1 MIHWVGD
8 NSTFIMSLSEPYH
21 SGWYDVAIEI
31 EGDVEDAKK
40 GAENILKDAGYY
52 RPHDNW
58 EDWEK
63 VNTTYMKTQVVYH
76 QIKVRL
82 KKVKVP
88 INVAKFLEENL
99 GDEEE

>member
-8 NSTFIMSLSEPYH
+8 NSTFIMSISEPYH

-40 GAENILKDAGYY
+40 GAQDVLKDAGFY

-58 EDWEK
+58 EDWETT
-63 VNTTYMKTQVVYH
+63 NTTYMKTQVQYH
-76 QIKVRL
+76 QIKVRR
-82 KKVKVP
+82 KDT
-88 INVAKFLEENL
+88 